1 MKKKKE
7 YIARD
12 WRLVLSADWAMDKY
26 SEHHFPE
33 DEWIAGIDDEDVE
46 EDSCL
51 MSVSQMLEG
60 LTPRE
65 KEIVYSVAIDG
76 ETFQS
81 VADRSS
87 LSKQRVHQIYRS
99 SLEKLKV
106 VLGGINGTP
115 KQID

>member
-33 DEWIAGIDDEDVE
+33 DEWIARIDGEE
-46 EDSCL
+46 EDEPCSL
-51 MSVSQMLEG
+51 SVFQMLEG

-65 KEIVYSVAIDG
+65 KEIVFSVAIDG

-106 VLGGINGTP
+106 LLEVSHRKT
-115 KQID
+115 K

>member
-7 YIARD
+7 YISRD

-26 SEHHFPE
+26 TEHHWPE
-33 DEWIAGIDDEDVE
+33 DDWIASIDGDDLE
-46 EDSCL
+46 EDC
-51 MSVSQMLEG
+51 SVLSVDRMLEG
-60 LTPRE
+60 LTARE

-99 SLEKLKV
+99 CLEKLKGT
-106 VLGGINGTP
+106 LGGVPSPDQTG
-115 KQID
+115 